1 MQVKSDGDR
10 SGCSHVSGLLFV
22 RQMAGKAAAVIAKVR
37 DAAREAAQLDFFAR
51 FKEPDSDREIDLPV
65 DVGHDTMWATQA
77 KMAELFGVNIPSISR
92 QISNIY
98 DDGELTREA
107 TVSKIETVRIEGD
120 RQVTREVDHFNLD
133 IILAVGYRVSSKKAT
148 AFRQWAT
155 RVLKGYVEEGYALN
169 GARLRSDPDAL
180 QRLAEQVRLIR
191 TSERALYRK
200 VRDTFAACAIDYDP
214 NSQEARTFF
223 AYTQDAL
230 HYAVSEHTAA
240 QIILTRADGTKPN
253 MGMVGLGN
261 KAPTFED
268 AKVAKNYMERD
279 ELRSL
284 ELLGEAWLIYAES
297 IVHRGKQASMARLLA
312 KVNELILA
320 NEYTAFPGYDKLN
333 SSRPVA
339 NEHAKRQLA
348 IYKQKTI
355 SERMKE

>member
-1 MQVKSDGDR
+1 MAMGSKDKP
-10 SGCSHVSGLLFV
+10 GLV
-22 RQMAGKAAAVIAKVR
+22 RQIAGKAAAVIAKVR
-37 DAAREAAQLDFFAR
+37 DVAREAAQLDFFAR

-77 KMAELFGVNIPSISR
+77 KMAELFGVDQSVIARHIKNVFAE
-92 QISNIY
+92 N
-98 DDGELTREA
+98 ELEETEA
-107 TVSKIETVRIEGD
+107 THAKFASVQNEGGRAVT
-120 RQVTREVDHFNLD
+120 RQVSHYNLD
-133 IILAVGYRVSSKKAT
+133 VILAVGYRVSSKKAT

-169 GARLRSDPDAL
+169 GARLRSDPAAL
-180 QRLAEQVRLIR
+180 QRLAEQVRAIR
-191 TSERALYRK
+191 TSEKALYQR

-214 NSQEARTFF
+214 SSREATAFF

-240 QIILTRADGTKPN
+240 QIVLARADGTKPH

-261 KAPTFED
+261 KAPTLED
-268 AKVAKNYMERD
+268 AKVAKNYMNRD

-297 IVHRGKQASMARLLA
+297 ITHRGMQVSMARLLA

-320 NEYTAFPGYDKLN
+320 NEYKAFPGYDKVN

-339 NEHAKRQLA
+339 NEHAKRQLEV
-348 IYKQKTI
+348 YRQKLLLKHI
-355 SERMKE
+355 EK

>member
-1 MQVKSDGDR
+1 MATDDKGKP
-10 SGCSHVSGLLFV
+10 GFV

-37 DAAREAAQLDFFAR
+37 DAVQEAAQLDFFAR

-65 DVGHDTMWATQA
+65 DVSHDTMWATQA
-77 KMAELFGVNIPSISR
+77 KMAELFGVDQSVIARHIR
-92 QISNIY
+92 KVF
-98 DDGELTREA
+98 DEKELEETEA
-107 TVSKIETVRIEGD
+107 THARFASVQNEGGREVT
-120 RQVTREVDHFNLD
+120 RQVSHYNLD
-133 IILAVGYRVSSKKAT
+133 VILAVGYRVSSKKAT

-180 QRLAEQVRLIR
+180 QRLAEQVRSIR
-191 TSERALYRK
+191 TSEKALYQK
-200 VRDTFAACAIDYDP
+200 VRDTFVACAIDYDP
-214 NSQEARTFF
+214 NSREASTFF

-240 QIILTRADGTKPN
+240 QIVLTRADGTKPN

-297 IVHRGKQASMARLLA
+297 IVHRGRQVSMARLLA

-348 IYKQKTI
+348 IYKQKMI